1 MLKNQN
7 NKASFKSNVESLK
20 SKKILDKVSGGRG
33 GGSIVLVDE
42 NGRIV

>member
-1 MLKNQN
+1 MLL
-7 NKASFKSNVESLK
+7 NKKTKVIFKSNVVSLK
-20 SKKILDKVSGGRG
+20 SKDLLDKVSGGRG